1 MMKFIT
7 SYFRRLNTQIGEK
20 DSSQSGTFQFSR
32 YVWIVRFAWTVIII
46 VLLAVNKYQVHNST
60 VDIALNEA
68 RANFNKDQALRF
80 WAASHGG
87 VYVPENDR
95 TPPNPYLSHIPERDI
110 ETPSGVKL
118 TLMNPAYLIRQMNEE
133 FTELYGVSGHLTSL
147 NPLRP
152 ENGPDE
158 WEQTALESF
167 ENGVTEVIEISE
179 INGEPYMRLMQPMIT
194 QEDCLKCH
202 AFQGYQVGDV
212 RGGIGIALPMAP
224 LIIRENKLITTGLV
238 SLGSLWI
245 IGLAGIAIASRQLQ
259 SGIMELDLS
268 EKRFRNLFDQ
278 APVSIWEEDFS
289 AIHSVIKDLKSQGVT
304 DLGVFL
310 EENPA
315 FIDQVMQLI
324 EVKDVNNQT
333 LKLFGAEHKEDLL
346 GSLNKIITPET
357 REILR
362 DEILAIQDGKT
373 FFEGETVN
381 NTLQGEKLNILLTM
395 AIPPEGE
402 KLDRVLVSM
411 MDITE
416 RKRAEE
422 ELRES
427 ETRLKEAERLARLG
441 HWELDLQANI
451 LYWSDEIYRIFE
463 VDPTQ
468 FGASYESFLDTIHP
482 NDRELVDRT
491 YTESVQSKI
500 PYSID
505 HRLKFK
511 KGRIKYVHEEC
522 ETSYDEHGNAL
533 RSIGTV
539 QDISERVHSE
549 KQIYNQIRRLKA
561 LYDIDQAILGSINL
575 QTTLNVVLDKLL
587 HNLELDAGDI
597 LLYQPIMHTLE
608 YVTGY
613 GFKTEAFREITVRI
627 GEGQAGKVALERQIT
642 HITDLTLE
650 TVRHERAKL
659 IQQEKFKVYFGIPLI
674 AKGELVGVLE
684 VFHRSPLD
692 PSPEWI
698 DFLETLAGQAAIAVD
713 NAQLFEGLQRSN
725 LELIQ
730 AYDKTLEGW
739 AKALELKDHETEGHS
754 RRVIEMTMSLAVMMD
769 IEEEKLIHVKR
780 GALLHD
786 IGKMGIPDDILQ
798 KEGPLDDQEWE
809 FMKQHPQFAHDL
821 LSEIN
826 HLKPALEIPYCH
838 HEKWDGTGY
847 PRGLE
852 GEQIPLAARIFALV
866 DVYDALTSDRPYRNA
881 WPRDKVIKYINDQ
894 AGKHFDPKITEVFL
908 NFIDLPPKNLVQM

>member
-1 MMKFIT
+1 MMKFIAN
-7 SYFRRLNTQIGEK
+7 YWRRLKTQISEK
-20 DSSQSGTFQFSR
+20 NISQSESFQFSR
-32 YVWIVRFAWTVIII
+32 YVWIVRIAWTVIII
-46 VLLAVNKYQVHNST
+46 VLLAVNIYQIQNST

-110 ETPSGVKL
+110 ETPSGVPL
-118 TLMNPAYLIRQMNEE
+118 TLMNPAYLIRQINEE
-133 FTELYGVSGHLTSL
+133 FTELYGISGHLTSL

-152 ENGPDE
+152 ENVPDE
-158 WEQTALESF
+158 WEQTALEAF
-167 ENGVTEVIEISE
+167 ENGVTEVIEITE

-212 RGGIGIALPMAP
+212 RGGIGISLPMAP
-224 LIIRENKLITTGLV
+224 LLIRENRLITAGLV

-245 IGLAGIAIASRQLQ
+245 IGIAGITIASRQLQ
-259 SGIMELDLS
+259 KGFMELDMS
-268 EKRFRNLFDQ
+268 EKHFRNFFDQ

-289 AIHSVIKDLKSQGVT
+289 AVHSVIKDLESQGVT
-304 DLGVFL
+304 DLGVYL
-310 EENPA
+310 EEHPA
-315 FIDQVMQLI
+315 FIDQLMQLI
-324 EVKDVNNQT
+324 EVKDINNQT

-362 DEILAIQDGKT
+362 DEIFAIQEGKT
-373 FFEGETVN
+373 FFEGETTN
-381 NTLQGEKLNILLTM
+381 YTLQGEKLNILLTM
-395 AIPPEGE
+395 AIPPEEE
-402 KLDRVLVSM
+402 KLDKVLVSM

-427 ETRLKEAERLARLG
+427 ESKLKQAETLARLG
-441 HWELDLQANI
+441 HWELDLQSNV

-468 FGASYESFLDTIHP
+468 FGASYEAFLDTIHP
-482 NDRELVDRT
+482 DDREFVNRT
-491 YTESVQSKI
+491 YTESVQTKI

-505 HRLKFK
+505 HRLLFK
-511 KGRIKYVHEEC
+511 NDSIKYVHEEC
-522 ETSYDEHGNAL
+522 ETYYDEKGNAI
-533 RSIGTV
+533 RSLGTV
-539 QDISERVHSE
+539 QDITKQKYAE
-549 KQIYNQIRRLKA
+549 KQIHDQIRRLKA
-561 LYDIDQAILGSINL
+561 LHDIDQAILGSLNL
-575 QTTLNVVLDKLL
+575 QTTLNVILDKVL

-597 LLYQPIMHTLE
+597 LLYQPIILTLE

-613 GFKTEAFREITVRI
+613 GFRTEAFRKITVRI
-627 GEGQAGKVALERQIT
+627 GEGQAGKVALNRQMI
-642 HITDLTLE
+642 HIPNLTLE

-659 IQQEKFKVYFGIPLI
+659 IHQERFKVYFGIPLI

-698 DFLETLAGQAAIAVD
+698 DFLETLAGQTAIAVD
-713 NAQLFEGLQRSN
+713 NAQLFEGLQLSN

-739 AKALELKDHETEGHS
+739 AKALEFKDQETEGHS
-754 RRVIEMTMSLAVMMD
+754 RRVIDMTMSLAQMMGM
-769 IEEEKLIHVKR
+769 EKEKLIHVKR

-786 IGKMGIPDDILQ
+786 IGKMGIPDNILQ
-798 KEGPLDDQEWE
+798 KEGPLDNKERE
-809 FMKQHPQFAHDL
+809 LINQHPQLAYDL
-821 LSEIN
+821 LSEIS
-826 HLKPALEIPYCH
+826 HLMPALDIPYCH

-847 PRGLE
+847 PRGLK
-852 GEQIPLAARIFALV
+852 GEEIPFAARIFAIV
-866 DVYDALTSDRPYRNA
+866 DVWDALLSNRPYRKA
-881 WPRDKVIKYINDQ
+881 WSRKKTLEYIQDQ
-894 AGKHFDPKITEVFL
+894 SGNHFDPSVVEKFL
-908 NFIDLPPKNLVQM
+908 EMLKND

>member
-7 SYFRRLNTQIGEK
+7 NYWRRLNTQIGEK
-20 DSSQSGTFQFSR
+20 YSSQVESFQFSR
-32 YVWIVRFAWTVIII
+32 YVWIVRIAWTVIII
-46 VLLAVNKYQVHNST
+46 VLIAVNIYQIHNGT
-60 VDIALNEA
+60 VDIALTEA
-68 RANFNKDQALRF
+68 RANFNKDQALRL

-95 TPPNPYLSHIPERDI
+95 TPPNPYLRHIPERDI
-110 ETPSGVKL
+110 ETPSGVQL
-118 TLMNPAYLIRQMNEE
+118 TLMNPAYLLRQMNEE

-147 NPLRP
+147 NPIRP

-158 WEQTALESF
+158 WEKTALEAF
-167 ENGVTEVIEISE
+167 ENGVTEVIEITE
-179 INGEPYMRLMQPMIT
+179 INGEPYMRLMQPLIT
-194 QEDCLKCH
+194 QEECLKCH

-224 LIIRENKLITTGLV
+224 LLIRENKLITAGLV

-259 SGIMELDLS
+259 TGIMELDLS

-278 APVSIWEEDFS
+278 APVSIWVEDFS
-289 AIHSVIKDLKSQGVT
+289 AVHSAIKNLESQGVT
-304 DLGVFL
+304 DLGVYM
-310 EENPA
+310 EEHPA

-324 EVKDVNNQT
+324 EVKDINNQT
-333 LKLFGAEHKEDLL
+333 LNLFGAEHKEDLL

-362 DEILAIQDGKT
+362 DKILAIQAGKT

-381 NTLQGEKLNILLTM
+381 NTLHGEKLNILLTM
-395 AIPPEGE
+395 AISPEEE
-402 KLDRVLVSM
+402 KLDEILVSM

-427 ETRLKEAERLARLG
+427 ESKLKAAETLARLG
-441 HWELDLQANI
+441 HWELDLQANV
-451 LYWSDEIYRIFE
+451 LFWSDEIYRIFE

-468 FGASYESFLDTIHP
+468 FGASYEAFLDTIHP
-482 NDRELVDRT
+482 DDRELVDRT
-491 YTESVQSKI
+491 YTKSVQTKI
-500 PYSID
+500 PYSIE
-505 HRLKFK
+505 HRLLFK
-511 KGRIKYVHEEC
+511 NDRIKYVHEEC
-522 ETSYDEHGNAL
+522 ETYYDEKGNAI
-533 RSIGTV
+533 RSLGTI
-539 QDISERVHSE
+539 QDITERKYAE
-549 KQIYNQIRRLKA
+549 NQIHNQLNRLKA
-561 LYDIDQAILGSINL
+561 LHDIDQAILGSLNL
-575 QTTLNVVLDKLL
+575 QTTLNVILDKVL

-613 GFKTEAFREITVRI
+613 GFHTETFREITVRI
-627 GEGQAGKVALERQIT
+627 GEGQAGKVALKRQI
-642 HITDLTLE
+642 IYIPNLTLE
-650 TVRHERAKL
+650 TVRHERGKL
-659 IQQEKFKVYFGIPLI
+659 IHQEKFRVYFGIPLI

-698 DFLETLAGQAAIAVD
+698 DFLETLAGQTAIAVE

-739 AKALELKDHETEGHS
+739 AKALELKDQETEGHS
-754 RRVIEMTMSLAVMMD
+754 RRVIEMTMTLAVMMD
-769 IEEEKLIHVKR
+769 IEEDKLIHVKR

-798 KEGPLDDQEWE
+798 KEGPLDDEEWK
-809 FMKQHPQFAHDL
+809 FMKQHPQFAYDL

-847 PRGLE
+847 PRGLK
-852 GEQIPLAARIFALV
+852 GEVIPLAARIFALV
-866 DVYDALTSDRPYRNA
+866 DVYDALTSDRPYRDA
-881 WPRDKVIKYINDQ
+881 WPRDKVIKYIKDQ
-894 AGKHFDPKITEVFL
+894 AGKHFDPKIAEVFL
-908 NFIDLPPKNLVQM
+908 NFIDLPPII